1 MSKNVLVIGNGY
13 DLAHGLNTRYDDFI
27 EYIKCAAEDD
37 SFIENQSEREFIH
50 KCIESNGFIGYFLD
64 YTNAVPGWVDL
75 ERLIREVIKYF
86 ELFFRNHYD
95 FIEGRNITW
104 HLNDESEA
112 KGNIVKIKN
121 CLLSFSMLYDQNNS
135 HGLIYSKHLMEKYY
149 SAEFGLN
156 KREILRM
163 LKKQLD
169 EVIELLRI
177 YLKNQTNKKR
187 ESIKKIRQIEEIDPS
202 YVISFNYTDTYK
214 AYGIRPEDVLHVHG
228 SLNKNNMVLGFDDD
242 DPENLDFIYFKKY
255 FQRIQKLTGYINE
268 GRFSYK
274 DESGITH
281 RSEMTVHFYGHSM
294 DKTDGDIILK
304 LRSMSNRFVIYNY
317 DQEDYEQK
325 VVNLIEVFGKESAL
339 KEIQNGSIKFVQ
351 CRN

>member
-1 MSKNVLVIGNGY
+1 MSKNILVIGNGY

-27 EYIKCAAEDD
+27 EYIKRAAEDD

-50 KCIESNGFIGYFLD
+50 KCIESNGFIGYFLN
-64 YTNAVPGWVDL
+64 YANAVPGWVDL

-86 ELFFRNHYD
+86 ELFFRSYYD

-104 HLNDESEA
+104 NLNDKEA
-112 KGNIVKIKN
+112 LRGSGVRIKN
-121 CLLSFSMLYDQNNS
+121 CLLSFSMLYDHVNS
-135 HGLIYSKHLMEKYY
+135 YGPIYSKHLMEKYY
-149 SAEFGLN
+149 SEEFGLN

-177 YLKNQTNKKR
+177 YLKNQMNEKR

-228 SLNKNNMVLGFDDD
+228 SLNKNNMVLGFNDD

-255 FQRIQKLTGYINE
+255 FQRIQKLTGYI
-268 GRFSYK
+268 
-274 DESGITH
+274 DESKMIKITLGF
-281 RSEMTVHFYGHSM
+281 TDKPKVHFYGHSM
-294 DKTDGDIILK
+294 DKTDGDMIQK
-304 LRSMSNRFVIYNY
+304 LRAMANGFVIYKY

-325 VVNLIEVFGKESAL
+325 VINLIDVFTKDDAIKMIETGY
-339 KEIQNGSIKFVQ
+339 IKFVQ
-351 CRN
+351 CES